1 MKQIQITNST
11 DYEYD
16 APHMMVDNQRP
27 RVFYDIVTKYSDE
40 PNERIKATVGSE
52 SRYCEDILGMFDEPK
67 LEYIRIELSTF
78 WKNKR
83 DEHYAL

>member
-16 APHMMVDNQRP
+16 APHMMVDKQRP

-52 SRYCEDILGMFDEPK
+52 SGYCEDILGMFDEPK

-78 WKNKR
+78 WKSKR
-83 DEHYAL
+83 DNGL

>member
-16 APHMMVDNQRP
+16 APHMVDRQRP

-52 SRYCEDILGMFDEPK
+52 SRYCEDILGMFEGDN
-67 LEYIRIELSTF
+67 LEYIRIEPSTY
-78 WKNKR
+78 WKTKR
-83 DEHYAL
+83 DPNHDV